1 MGAFPCTLSSFFCS
15 YSIYL
20 SFQNFLRLFCFAFTC
35 LYDRKIKSAFIIIVR
50 HILSNFLPFT
60 IILYMTMCNNTAT
73 KSLFCNDFFIKQMI
87 FYICRKFV
95 KSYFRYRSR
104 GNISFL
110 YLFRGIT
117 ALFNLYLFVIGF
129 KKVFKKFFKYLL
141 TISKPH
147 AIIYLKNSLNRC
159 LYERVKHFQSTFR

>member
-35 LYDRKIKSAFIIIVR
+35 LYDRKIKSAFNIIVR
-50 HILSNFLPFT
+50 HIFSNFLPFT

-73 KSLFCNDFFIKQMI
+73 KNLFCNDFFIKQMK

-95 KSYFRYRSR
+95 NSYFRYRSR
-104 GNISFL
+104 GDI
-110 YLFRGIT
+110 
-117 ALFNLYLFVIGF
+117 
-129 KKVFKKFFKYLL
+129 FFCICYIEWQHILTCIYLL
-141 TISKPH
+141 SVLRKH
-147 AIIYLKNSLNRC
+147 LKNFLNT
-159 LYERVKHFQSTFR
+159 Y